1 MKTKRVGSSASTL
14 GLGQTTRYGKL
25 PLHSS
30 AKELNLLLWIQRVL
44 PSISFVLAVSLL
56 LLATGVKA
64 QPNPCDW
71 LGKSPATVEPVPG
84 GPVTYRMTA
93 DYFNRTI
100 DGGFIDNT
108 RVVGEC
114 TQGLP
119 EGKERWNNCSI
130 TTSHQP
136 DGAYPEPTPLTYIEN
151 FEFIPGV
158 QISEAS
164 AFPGWP
170 ENSFHAKNLVWDMLA
185 FEAFGLSHFDK
196 LVLNTRIKPADIDGV
211 VNLAGQ
217 GSFENRNSTVRWM
230 GVTSLNNIPCAV
242 LEYRQM
248 HGKVE
253 VEMTGFKMKGRSHYW
268 GTIWISLLTRRME
281 RAEMTEDVLSYIEFQ
296 DQPGI
301 RTNTLRE
308 ITVEKIK

>member
-1 MKTKRVGSSASTL
+1 MKTKNVESSKSTL
-14 GLGQTTRYGKL
+14 GPVHTSVNKVMPGNF
-25 PLHSS
+25 S
-30 AKELNLLLWIQRVL
+30 AKELNHLFRKNLLIS
-44 PSISFVLAVSLL
+44 SIAFFFALSLL
-56 LLATGVKA
+56 FLSAGVKA

-71 LGKSPATVEPVPG
+71 LGKSPASVKSIPG

-93 DYFNRTI
+93 DYYNRTI

-119 EGKERWNNCSI
+119 GGKERWNNCSVS
-130 TTSHQP
+130 TSHQP
-136 DGAYPEPTPLTYIEN
+136 EGDYPEATPLPYIEN
-151 FEFIPGV
+151 FEFVPGV

-185 FEAFGLSHFDK
+185 FEAFGLAHFDK
-196 LVLNTRIKPADIDGV
+196 LVLNTRIKPAEIDGV

-230 GVTSLNNIPCAV
+230 GVTTFNNVPCAV
-242 LEYRQM
+242 IEYRQID
-248 HGKVE
+248 GKLE

-268 GTIWISLLTRRME
+268 GTIWISLLTRTIE
-281 RAEMTEDVLSYIEFQ
+281 HADMTEDVLSRIEFEG
-296 DQPGI
+296 QPAI
-301 RTNTLRE
+301 WTNTLRE
-308 ITVEKIK
+308 ITVEKIR